1 MSNYVPPTIA
11 QQVFVIG
18 SGLAAGGAGLVLAKS
33 FIGKTEVR
41 QDNLVFATM
50 LCAGATLLA
59 AFLLAKSVEEPN
71 V

>member
-18 SGLAAGGAGLVLAKS
+18 SGLAAGAAGLILAKS
-33 FIGKTEVR
+33 FVGKTEVR
-41 QDNLVFATM
+41 QDNLVMTTM
-50 LCAGATLLA
+50 LCGGATLLA

-71 V
+71 L